1 MREGVLAPW
10 YSPDRASLF
19 GAAIACILVIGFVIV
34 VTGKVLGDAYD
45 ADKKNKS
52 SSGSSRGSGG
62 GKEEAWYLR
71 ELRKRKGEKESETIT
86 RVGKDNKEW
95 QAKLEKMKDE
105 DKKKTVERRKK
116 EIEVLRK
123 ELEKRKMPLVALEI
137 GGASG
142 SGKSKKVKGDSK
154 PPGDVVKADTG
165 DKVKTS
171 SKLKRFFL
179 GPLADGPP
187 KDKSLTHPATM
198 TLPAEGG
205 PGWKPADDAIAHA
218 AIRGGA
224 SRAENMANDLVKQ
237 KNA

>member
-19 GAAIACILVIGFVIV
+19 GAAIACILVIGFFIVI
-34 VTGKVLGDAYD
+34 TGSVLGEAYD

-86 RVGKDNKEW
+86 RVGKDDKEW

-116 EIEVLRK
+116 EIEVLKK
-123 ELEKRKMPLVALEI
+123 ELEKRKMPLVALEME
-137 GGASG
+137 GA
-142 SGKSKKVKGDSK
+142 GKSKEKKVKGDSK
-154 PPGDVVKADTG
+154 PSGDVVKADAG
-165 DKVKTS
+165 AKVKTS

-179 GPLADGPP
+179 GPLSDGPP

-205 PGWKPADDAIAHA
+205 PGWKPADAAIAHG